1 MAKHCVNKKTKAKII
16 GTGHGIPSKV
26 MTNDDLSKFVDTSD
40 EWIRTRT
47 GIEQRYFLD
56 FDKGESITTI
66 TVAGA
71 KEALAK
77 SGLSVD
83 QIDLVICS
91 TATPQSWMPIEAAR
105 VKDKLGLFNAAAI
118 DVNAAC
124 SGFTY
129 GIHFAKALIE
139 SGAHKNILVVGGDV
153 FQNIL
158 DFKDRTTCVL
168 FGDGAGAVVMTAT
181 EISDERSESYVIGTR
196 VYADLDR
203 DGSLSITAKKPGEP
217 QHILMNGREVFKH
230 ASKGMAQ
237 AALEILAQHKISPD
251 EVKWFV
257 PHQANI
263 RIIEKVA
270 EFLNFPMERVFVNVQ
285 KWGNTSAGTIPICL
299 SEMNQ
304 QGLLKKGDV
313 ILLVSFGGG
322 YTWGSVLIRW

>member
-1 MAKHCVNKKTKAKII
+1 VNKNIKAKII

-26 MTNDDLSKFVDTSD
+26 VTNDDLAKFVETSD

-56 FDKGESITTI
+56 FEKGETITTI
-66 TVAGA
+66 VTAGA
-71 KEALAK
+71 QEALTM
-77 SGLSVD
+77 SGLKPED
-83 QIDLVICS
+83 IELVICS
-91 TATPQSWMPIEAAR
+91 TATPAEWMPIEAAR
-105 VKDKLGLFNAAAI
+105 IKENLGLVNSAAI

-129 GIHFAKALIE
+129 GTHFAKALIE

-153 FQNIL
+153 FQNVI
-158 DFKDRTTCVL
+158 DFKDRGTCVL
-168 FGDGAGAVVMTAT
+168 FGDGAGAVVMTAVEVKDPKT
-181 EISDERSESYVIGTR
+181 DSYVIGTR
-196 VYADLDR
+196 IYADLDR
-203 DGSLSITAKKPGEP
+203 ERSLSVTEKKPGEN
-217 QHILMNGREVFKH
+217 QYITMNGREVFKH

-237 AALEILAQHKISPD
+237 AATEILAQHNISPD

-257 PHQANI
+257 PHQANL

-270 EFLNFPMERVFVNVQ
+270 EFLKFPMERVFVNVH

-304 QGLLKKGDV
+304 QGLLKKGDI